1 MAIKYF
7 SPTGS
12 TGNTGDTTGSPWPVS
27 RLNNLSAGDTGYL
40 MAGTYSTTVTVSNRI
55 GTAGAPIVITNY
67 PDAVVTFNGGWN
79 SASHPCTQPGVLP
92 AGEYSSMIEFNGCAY
107 VEFSGVH
114 IEDAA
119 GECLGFIGCNNMTVE
134 SVTTDTSFGGSFV
147 FNSTVNSTMYGCSG
161 NLMSLKRIWRGQ
173 TICGVLNRNWQSCC
187 FVGDD
192 SNYITIE
199 ATTISNGGGEG
210 LVAGRKTHH
219 VTYRNCIS
227 YNNRANGVYLATTQD
242 SVMDRIFIYNTDSHR
257 TTYAPENGVNI
268 NDENQALND
277 RNAIPSN
284 RNTVR
289 NCMVLNCGN
298 GIVSWTKAN
307 LQNLTI
313 ENNTIVN
320 CDYAIR
326 ILQPESTRVTP
337 VGNRIRNNIF
347 YNSRRAGTAICAVAS
362 GITWSNNLWFGVTR
376 PANATGTG
384 DIVGQNPLLE
394 DPNATVAEGF
404 SPTKLRLTAG
414 SPAIGTSGTTGATT
428 DYFGAARGAIPCI
441 GAHEYGGVIDE
452 DDIDERI
459 ASGPDDQHEVLSGGA
474 LEDITSVRLR
484 VTEVWAWLRWSAF
497 TLPANVVIDSA
508 YLYLTYNSGTGAA
521 SVTIY
526 GEKNQSPT
534 TVSGTNGISTRPR
547 TTASVAWTLPESTAT
562 TTDGY
567 VSPDIKTVI
576 QELVDSYGALSTI
589 ALVINRNTGGRTFEA
604 YNSQP
609 TKAARLVISYSVVE
623 TPTITAAFT
632 GLPSTGGVPTTISLT
647 DTSTADGGCVID
659 SWLWEYNKDSAGWTT
674 IGTTQNIG
682 FTLTQAGS
690 YEVRLTVL
698 CSGVGLSDSASATI
712 VLSVAQLTADFTW
725 TRAEEGK
732 ALLAAGNGDLYAG
745 DSSVKRSTDGGATW
759 STVLTPGG
767 GTTCYGLI
775 EWNGGI
781 AAVFAL
787 SSGSNAAAGLYHTTN
802 GTSWTQLTTTL
813 NFYSLAR
820 RQDGQL
826 YLGRNNSVVTYGG
839 GGFITSGK
847 VKAMAVSALRTLVF
861 ADAYNVYRV
870 PVGASVATAAE
881 VESIYAPTVLLS
893 RDGHADGPG
902 LILGTQGDISV
913 SWDDG
918 QSWEIVQTL
927 FYAQAGAV
935 LADGAVLMA
944 EKGTGAVWISRD
956 GGLTYSEYATG
967 FASDIYALDED
978 PDGNLYLIDTNSIHK
993 RSADAGVLTLGPA
1006 TGAPVYVANKR
1017 TAANLTHLK
1026 VYDAS
1031 ATTYTT
1037 TTADA
1042 FSGAYLFPATPAV
1055 DDMAY
1060 IGVQSSVANA
1070 GPFHNLILALSVL
1083 NQSIEYTIQYYDG
1096 SDWVDMFYQDNTG
1109 GLRSSGA
1116 IAWGGLTDWE
1126 PVAVDGVTAYWVRFL
1141 IDAVGSAVQR
1151 PQLSS
1156 LYSATQPYIEVP
1168 APAGDIDA
1176 LAQLELIPQTAGDLG
1191 LAINGAVVAV
1201 RTLSRGE
1208 DFTPFFVMAES
1219 QNAPGI
1225 TVSAGSQTAFVAD
1238 VVGAAA
1244 GQLLR
1249 YTPTTANAWA
1259 TVATATIANADS
1271 YRGDFQLYARLKFTG
1286 DADTVQARG
1295 VVDAQTGES
1304 AYLDPWT
1311 TLESG
1316 YAQLVHLGPFHI
1328 NDRRQFNEASG
1339 SFNVS
1344 LQLRTSAADA
1354 AQAVDIFEL
1363 ILMPADEWIGNFTD
1377 PRNET
1382 AAASLVIDS
1391 ATFPKRQLRAYGA
1404 QRGTRFVTGTW
1415 RASATGA
1422 FTLAPGE
1429 AQRIWI
1435 VAQTWNGAH
1444 LASTYYALYRAK
1456 LWTHERWLG
1465 LRGDE

>member
-7 SPTGS
+7 SPSGS

-40 MAGTYSTTVTVSNRI
+40 MAGTYSTTVTVTARV

-67 PDAVVTFNGGWN
+67 PDAVVVFNGGWN

-92 AGEYSSMIEFNGCAY
+92 AGEYSSMVEFVNCAY
-107 VEFSGVH
+107 IEVSGFA

-119 GECLGFIGCNNMTVE
+119 GECLGFVGCDHITVE
-134 SVTTDTSFGGSFV
+134 NVTTDSSFGGSFV
-147 FNSTVNSTMYGCSG
+147 FNSTTNSTMVNCSG
-161 NLMSLKRIWRGQ
+161 NLMSLKRNWRGQ
-173 TICGVLNRNWQSCC
+173 TTCGVANNNWQSCC

-192 SNYITIE
+192 SNYVTIE
-199 ATTISNGGGEG
+199 GTTISNGGGEG

-242 SVMDRIFIYNTDSHR
+242 SVMDRILIYNTDDHR
-257 TTYAPENGVNI
+257 TTYAPENGVNL
-268 NDENQALND
+268 NDENQAFT
-277 RNAIPSN
+277 RGATPSN

-289 NCMVLNCGN
+289 NCMVCNVGN
-298 GIVSWTKAN
+298 GIVAWTKAS

-326 ILQPESTRVTP
+326 ILQPESTRPTP
-337 VGNRIRNNIF
+337 TGNRIRNNIF
-347 YNSRRAGTAICAVAS
+347 YNSRRAGTAVCAVGS
-362 GITWSNNLWFGVTR
+362 GITWNNNLWFGVTR

-394 DPNATVAEGF
+394 DPNAAVTAPF
-404 SPTKLRLTAG
+404 SPNKLRLTAG
-414 SPAIGTSGTTGATT
+414 SPAISAAGATGATA
-428 DYFGAARGAIPCI
+428 DYFGAARGSIPCI
-441 GAHEYGGVIDE
+441 GAHEFGGVVDS

-459 ASGPDDQHEVLSGGA
+459 ATGTDDQHEVLSGGA

-484 VTEVWAWLRWSAF
+484 VTEVWAWLRWSTF
-497 TLPANVVIDSA
+497 TLPAGVVIDSA

-521 SVTIY
+521 GVTIY

-567 VSPDIKTVI
+567 VSPDIKSII
-576 QELVDSYGALSTI
+576 QELVDSYGALTTI

-609 TKAARLVISYSVVE
+609 TKAARLVITYSTVE
-623 TPTITAAFT
+623 TPTIDAAFT
-632 GLPSTGGVPTTISLT
+632 GLPATGGVPTTVSLT

-698 CSGVGLSDSASATI
+698 CSGLGMSDAASATI
-712 VLSVAQLTADFTW
+712 VLSVPQLTADFTW

-732 ALLAAGNGDLYAG
+732 ALLAAANGDLYAG
-745 DSSVKRSTDGGATW
+745 DSSIKRSTDGGATW

-767 GTTCYGLI
+767 GTTCYAII
-775 EWNGGI
+775 EANGGYL
-781 AAVFAL
+781 AAFATAGAPA
-787 SSGSNAAAGLYHTTN
+787 SASGLYTSTN
-802 GTSWTQLTTTL
+802 GTSWAQSVSNT
-813 NFYSLAR
+813 NIYSLAK
-820 RQDGQL
+820 RQDGL
-826 YLGRNNSVVTYGG
+826 VFSGRDGSVVATGISISTAG
-839 GGFITSGK
+839 E
-847 VKAMAVSALRTLVF
+847 VKALAVSALRTVVF
-861 ADAYNVYRV
+861 ADLYNVYRI
-870 PVGASVATAAE
+870 PNGATTATPTE
-881 VESIYAPTVLLS
+881 VESPYAPTVLLS
-893 RDGHADGPG
+893 RAGHADGPG
-902 LILGTQGDISV
+902 LILGTQNDISV

-927 FYAQAGAV
+927 FQAQAGAV
-935 LADGAVLMA
+935 LADGSVLMA
-944 EKGTGAVWISRD
+944 EKSTGAVWISRD

-967 FASDIYALDED
+967 FASDIYALAED
-978 PDGNLYLIDTNSIHK
+978 PDGNLYLLDTSAIYK
-993 RSADAGVLTLGPA
+993 RSADEGVLSLGPVS
-1006 TGAPVYVANKR
+1006 GAAVYVANKR

-1042 FSGAYLFPATPAV
+1042 FANAYLFPSSPAV
-1055 DDMAY
+1055 DDIAY
-1060 IGVQSSVANA
+1060 IGVQSTVANA
-1070 GPFHNLILALSVL
+1070 GPFHNLIVALSVV

-1096 SDWVDMFYQDNTG
+1096 SDWTDMIYQDNTG
-1109 GLRSSGA
+1109 GLRRSGS
-1116 IAWGGLTDWE
+1116 IAWEGLTDWE
-1126 PVAVDGVTAYWVRFL
+1126 PVAVDGVTAYWVRFV
-1141 IDAVGSAVQR
+1141 IDSVGSAVAR
-1151 PQLSS
+1151 PRLTS

-1176 LAQLELIPQTAGDLG
+1176 IARLELIPQADGDLG
-1191 LAINGAVVAV
+1191 YGINGAIIAV
-1201 RTLSRGE
+1201 RTLSRGA

-1238 VVGAAA
+1238 VETAAA

-1249 YTPTTANAWA
+1249 YTPTTTGAWL

-1295 VVDAQTGES
+1295 VVDAQTGEA
-1304 AYLDPWT
+1304 AYLEPWS
-1311 TLESG
+1311 TLATG
-1316 YAQLVHLGPFHI
+1316 YAGLVHLGPFHI
-1328 NDRRQFNEASG
+1328 HDRRQFSEASAAID
-1339 SFNVS
+1339 VS

-1363 ILMPADEWIGNFTD
+1363 ILMPADEWIGNVTD

-1382 AAASLVIDS
+1382 AAVALVVDS

-1404 QRGTRFVTGTW
+1404 QKGTRFVSGTW

-1429 AQRIWI
+1429 VQRIWI
-1435 VAQTWNGAH
+1435 VTQVWNGTH
-1444 LASTYYALYRAK
+1444 LGSPYPALYRAK
-1456 LWTHERWLG
+1456 LWIHERWLG